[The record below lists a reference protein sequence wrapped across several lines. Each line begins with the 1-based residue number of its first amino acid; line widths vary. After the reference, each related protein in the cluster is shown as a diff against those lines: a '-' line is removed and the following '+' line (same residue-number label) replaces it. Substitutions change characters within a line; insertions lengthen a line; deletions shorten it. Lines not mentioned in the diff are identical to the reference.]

1 MKLNNFK
8 KLGKKKILQVKISI
22 IGVNS
27 QLLIF
32 YYNSFVAIF
41 VILLSIMGRRISCYV
56 WKYNLSYII
65 CCVIKGQIFDC
76 FFLRTN
82 KIEYL
87 LLSGISFYVI
97 LLLYTWNFN
106 LQVET

>member
-32 YYNSFVAIF
+32 YYNSFVAIL

-56 WKYNLSYII
+56 
-65 CCVIKGQIFDC
+65 
-76 FFLRTN
+76 
-82 KIEYL
+82 
-87 LLSGISFYVI
+87 
-97 LLLYTWNFN
+97 
-106 LQVET
+106 